1 MVTVARGRRPA
12 TAESDER
19 VSRVVAVL
27 AAKKEE
33 KDWSVQELSE
43 RSGVCYETVRT
54 LLASPKKGKRRQS
67 PSFFVVIDVARELG
81 VSVNKLAQE
90 SRH

>member
-1 MVTVARGRRPA
+1 MAKGRRPA
-12 TAESDER
+12 TPESDDR
-19 VSRVVAVL
+19 VSRVVGLL

-33 KDWSVQELSE
+33 KNWSVQELSD

-54 LLASPKKGKRRQS
+54 LLASPKKGKHRQS
-67 PSFFVVIDVARELG
+67 PSFFVVIDVAHELG

-90 SRH
+90 SRQ